1 MLVKGLEVDSYAD
14 LIRPGVSFAYKVAG
28 AFNFAGNKIS
38 FEPRSFAMMQVLSSA
53 MIG

>member
-1 MLVKGLEVDSYAD
+1 MDSYAN
-14 LIRPGVSFAYKVAG
+14 LIHSGVSFADKVAG
-28 AFNFAGNKIS
+28 AVEFAESKIY